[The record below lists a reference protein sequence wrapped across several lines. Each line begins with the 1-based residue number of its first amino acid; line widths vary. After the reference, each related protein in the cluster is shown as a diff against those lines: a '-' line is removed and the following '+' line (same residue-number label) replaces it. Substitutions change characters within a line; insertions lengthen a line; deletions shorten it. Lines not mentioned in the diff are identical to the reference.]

1 MEILAQLESL
11 IADQSIVVAMLAIV
25 IATLVSEDLTCIA
38 CGLLVTAGQV
48 ALVPATAACIVGLWF
63 GDLTLYGWGHFVG
76 RPALKRRPFRW
87 WFTQADVDKC
97 AAWYK
102 SKGPSVIYLARIVP
116 GCRLPTYFAAGLLG
130 AKFWRFNLHCFLAC
144 LLWAPLL
151 IGLAILVGE
160 GINAYFHAFQRYALV
175 SLVVALV
182 AIYVFVK
189 LALPMFTYRG
199 RRLLRGA
206 WRRKVRWEYWPSTLF
221 YVPIVVYILWLAI
234 RYRSLSLFT
243 TVNPAIFAGGFV
255 NESKSEILDGLTQS
269 RDNLP
274 YVVAF
279 RMIEGKL
286 ALAERLDALHAFREE
301 HRLDYPVVLKP
312 DAGQR
317 GSGVAVVRSDDEAA
331 EYLESTP
338 LDIIAQEYAP
348 GAEFGIFY
356 YRFPNEER
364 GTVFSITEKKFPHVV
379 GDGERTLEAL
389 ILERNELLPMARFY
403 FDKLGARLF
412 DVPADGERIQLVE
425 IGNHCRGAIFL
436 DGKRIHTPELEAAFD
451 AISRRYEGFFFGR
464 YDLRTPDVDALAR
477 GENFKIVELNGATS
491 EATHIYDPRNS
502 LVTAYRTLFE
512 QWKILFGIAS
522 QNRANGVA
530 TVPLGELAKL
540 VVQYRHA
547 SKSHPA

>member
-1 MEILAQLESL
+1 MDVLAQLESL
-11 IADQSIVVAMLAIV
+11 IAGQSIVVAMLAIV

-38 CGLLVTAGQV
+38 CGLLVAGGQV
-48 ALVPATAACIVGLWF
+48 ALVPATAACIFGLWF

-102 SKGPSVIYLARIVP
+102 SRGPSVIYLARIVP

-130 AKFWRFNLHCFLAC
+130 AKFWRFNLHCLLAC

-151 IGLAILVGE
+151 VGLAILVGE
-160 GINAYFHAFQRYALV
+160 GIEAYFEAFQRYALV
-175 SLVVALV
+175 TLVVALL
-182 AIYVFVK
+182 AIYLFVK
-189 LALPMFTYRG
+189 VALPMFTYRG

-221 YVPIVVYILWLAI
+221 YVPIVAYILWLAI

-269 RDNLP
+269 PDNRP

-279 RMIEGKL
+279 RMIEGKV
-286 ALAERLDALHAFREE
+286 ALADRLDALRAFREE

-317 GSGVAVVRSDDEAA
+317 GSGVAVVRSDDEAT
-331 EYLESTP
+331 EYFESTP

-364 GTVFSITEKKFPHVV
+364 GTLFSITEKKFPHVV
-379 GDGERTLEAL
+379 GDGEQTLEAL

-403 FDKLGARLF
+403 FEKLGARLF
-412 DVPADGERIQLVE
+412 DVPPDGERVQLVE

-436 DGKRIHTPELEAAFD
+436 DGRRIHTPELEATFD
-451 AISRRYEGFFFGR
+451 AISRRDEGFFFGR

-477 GENFKIVELNGATS
+477 GEDFKIVELNGATS

-522 QNRANGVA
+522 QNHANGVA

-540 VVQYRHA
+540 IVQYRHA